1 MSSEKLI
8 KSETAA
14 GGKIGGRVA
23 EGLKERKSM
32 RETEREGEREREK
45 RSLWEWASWRIKT
58 IIAII
63 IV

>member
-23 EGLKERKSM
+23 EGLKKRKSM
-32 RETEREGEREREK
+32 RQKEKEREREK